1 MNKILFAS
9 ILFLLNLSL
18 VAQTDT
24 LVTHDSKISC
34 KVLKIQTDSIKYT
47 FIGSKKALH
56 ISNKDVDRVIYKN
69 GKIFSIKDDIR
80 LKHIE
85 GISNFNDVVVSF
97 TPTDTLHTIRLE
109 NIYIPVSYQSSG
121 QKNYLEKKYTLL
133 RIQAA
138 MQGANLIY
146 IPEQKILT
154 AEGITDTSII
164 NLYGIAYSSEKITL
178 DTIEKILGDKNNLIA
193 THQWY
198 LQDGK
203 SDVYQLYFNGIF
215 IINEISELN
224 GHIFFTGQLKGF
236 PKVSTFQLISI
247 SDAFFTINFT
257 MNETLYNVQVDL

>member
-9 ILFLLNLSL
+9 ILFLLKLSL
-18 VAQTDT
+18 IAQTDT
-24 LVTHDSKISC
+24 LVTSDSKISC

-47 FIGSKKALH
+47 LTGSKNILH
-56 ISNKDVDRVIYKN
+56 ISKKDVDRVIYKN
-69 GKIFSIKDDIR
+69 GKVFSIKEDIR

-85 GISNFNDVVVSF
+85 GISNFNDVVISF
-97 TPTDTLHTIRLE
+97 TSADTLNTLRLE
-109 NIYIPVSYQSSG
+109 YIYIPVSYQSSG

-154 AEGITDTSII
+154 AEGITDTSIT

-224 GHIFFTGQLKGF
+224 GHVIFTGQLKGF
-236 PKVSTFQLISI
+236 PKVSTFRLISI
-247 SDAFFTINFT
+247 SDTFFTINFI
-257 MNETLYNVQVDL
+257 MNGTLYNVQVNL